1 MTVIR
6 IARTRRT
13 PISTPTIT
21 PTSVP
26 LPSGVVVSVGEGE
39 EERKKE
45 EEEEGEEE
53 EEVEGGGS
61 LLLSRRVGVPVREK
75 TDAHVCILS
84 ISRGKQ
90 F

>member
-6 IARTRRT
+6 MARTRRT

-26 LPSGVVVSVGEGE
+26 LSCGVVVSVGAGEGE
-39 EERKKE
+39 RK
-45 EEEEGEEE
+45 EEGEEE

-61 LLLSRRVGVPVREK
+61 ILLSRRVGVPVRK
-75 TDAHVCILS
+75 KQVHMCIL
-84 ISRGKQ
+84 IALR
-90 F
+90 